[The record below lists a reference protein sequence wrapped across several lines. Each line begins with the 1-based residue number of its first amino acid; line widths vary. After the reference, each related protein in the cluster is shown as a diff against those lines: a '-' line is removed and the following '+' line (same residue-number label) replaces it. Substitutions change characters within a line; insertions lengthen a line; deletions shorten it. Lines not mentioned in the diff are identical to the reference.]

1 MKIKQKKMKIK
12 QKKMKIKQDKK
23 KRALSGQTAEF
34 NTKKHENSKTTE
46 YGANIQT
53 KKIMELG
60 EKKEK

>member
-1 MKIKQKKMKIK
+1 MKIKH
-12 QKKMKIKQDKK
+12 KKMKIKQDKK